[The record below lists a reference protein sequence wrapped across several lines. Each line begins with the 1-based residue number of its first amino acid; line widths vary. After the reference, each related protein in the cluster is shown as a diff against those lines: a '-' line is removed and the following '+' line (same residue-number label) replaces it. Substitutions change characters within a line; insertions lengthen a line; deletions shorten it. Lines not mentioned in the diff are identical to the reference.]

1 MLTIEDLGVSFEKKV
16 QSGCEFA
23 PDSKRSS
30 LNRVIQH
37 PAEIQIEA
45 NMLIHQKVSWP
56 VISKTLTSLSA
67 PICQSKL
74 LLAAIDQLVAEE
86 ELLRRPTIHKIAMLS
101 VIEDRNDQNELVLQ
115 TKFSSDSGVSLHS
128 WGSSEATEVKSG
140 ESIAGSGEG
149 GGGGGGRGH
158 TRLLETYANLMDEIS
173 DTLHE
178 YDTFVIRATTIV
190 AADRGAPVELYHEL
204 HGHGSHKVLFITGWA
219 GSCDNWRFQT
229 EFFGHHGAFE
239 VCIYENRGSGF
250 SSDPKTQ
257 YAMRDMAQ
265 DAVDLMDQLGW
276 ESAHVVGVSMG
287 GMVCGQLRNIECEDD
302 LQIKQ
307 LTQIA
312 QELALLAPSRIQSLT
327 LSSTSASRSLPPL
340 RYIPWIIATFTKI
353 LLGLEKVKNMMPFFL
368 YSQRWLNAPA
378 PPNTGFSSN
387 LEYMLKFHG
396 GRIDSRPP
404 QSFIAAIRQLCGIIS
419 FHISK
424 QRLTELRNYFLHSR
438 IPALVIHGTEDALVH
453 LRASWNLA
461 SSLGARLVVFE
472 GRGHALNHEDID
484 LFNRILLRHFY
495 SAILGTADAVVGQ
508 PQQQLFSATNL
519 EVEQRAKAMI
529 ENLKRQ
535 MVGFRAWICWLF
547 GKTWDASA
555 IVPIVEWLP
564 FAQMKS
570 EQKPELQAKINSTT
584 AVTEKAVSEDGSVT
598 TTAVVSHIQD
608 HTGVLTSAVSRM
620 TAEISH
626 SEK

>member
-1 MLTIEDLGVSFEKKV
+1 RQQRKAENPVPLQPQRERKLGSRGEVSSSATASTPVVGPSELADQDMFAAISASIPTITAAKTSATLARQINPNRTASLSTNTISTLLPGKANTLTLHVPVLANSLMPATANSNPPVASLIHPRFNSHAASVRY
-16 QSGCEFA
+16 A
-23 PDSKRSS
+23 SS
-30 LNRVIQH
+30 LLTFASKSNTTTATTITTTS
-37 PAEIQIEA
+37 PATRA
-45 NMLIHQKVSWP
+45 YHS
-56 VISKTLTSLSA
+56 S
-67 PICQSKL
+67 
-74 LLAAIDQLVAEE
+74 
-86 ELLRRPTIHKIAMLS
+86 RKI
-101 VIEDRNDQNELVLQ
+101 IGQ
-115 TKFSSDSGVSLHS
+115 TP
-128 WGSSEATEVKSG
+128 
-140 ESIAGSGEG
+140 
-149 GGGGGGRGH
+149 
-158 TRLLETYANLMDEIS
+158 
-173 DTLHE
+173 
-178 YDTFVIRATTIV
+178 FVIRATTIV

-229 EFFGHHGAFE
+229 EFFGQHGAFE

-287 GMVCGQLRNIECEDD
+287 GM
-302 LQIKQ
+302 
-307 LTQIA
+307 IA

-327 LSSTSASRSLPPL
+327 LASTSASRSLPPL
-340 RYIPWIIATFTKI
+340 RHIPWIISTFTKI

-404 QSFIAAIRQLCGIIS
+404 QSFLAAIRQLSGIIS

-424 QRLTELRNYFLHSR
+424 QRLIELRNYFLRSR

-484 LFNRILLRHFY
+484 LFNRLLLRHFY
-495 SAILGTADAVVGQ
+495 SAILGTANAVVGQ
-508 PQQQLFSATNL
+508 PQQQLFSATSL
-519 EVEQRAKAMI
+519 EVEQRAKAMV

-535 MVGFRAWICWLF
+535 MVGFRAWIWSLF
-547 GKTWDASA
+547 GRTWDASA

-564 FAQMKS
+564 FVHMKS
-570 EQKPELQAKINSTT
+570 EQKPHQLQAKVDLT
-584 AVTEKAVSEDGSVT
+584 AAIAEKSFSKDVLAVSTVST
-598 TTAVVSHIQD
+598 IAVSHTQD
-608 HTGVLTSAVSRM
+608 HTGVLTSAASRI
-620 TAEISH
+620 TAEISN